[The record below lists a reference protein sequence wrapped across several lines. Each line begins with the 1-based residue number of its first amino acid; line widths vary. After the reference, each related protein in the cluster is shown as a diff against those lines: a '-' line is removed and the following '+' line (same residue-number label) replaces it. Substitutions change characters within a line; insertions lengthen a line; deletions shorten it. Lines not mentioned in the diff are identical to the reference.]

1 MQSIREQPPMKVIVN
16 GKTYDTDTATSLA
29 ILEQTGYDKD
39 LLKSVLYVNRRGA
52 FFEWTNAEFD
62 QSYSPPESP
71 LAQFT
76 VSAARHFMGPQ
87 GGWRKGPE
95 RVTPLT
101 LEQATK
107 WAEKKGARLTD
118 DYSRHLGELPPEAGE
133 EEVAMTVRLTV
144 ALKAQI
150 ERKARA
156 VDMSVNSWI
165 VQQLGSSSKAE

>member
-1 MQSIREQPPMKVIVN
+1 MKAIFN

-29 ILEQTGYDKD
+29 ILEQTGYDKES
-39 LLKSVLYVNRRGA
+39 LKSVLYVNRRGA

-62 QSYSPPESP
+62 QSYDRP
-71 LAQFT
+71 LSTAEKIAGR
-76 VSAARHFMGPQ
+76 VVARQAFGPQ

-101 LEQATK
+101 LEHATM

-133 EEVAMTVRLTV
+133 EEVAITVRLTV

-165 VQQLGSSSKAE
+165 VQQLGASSKAE